1 LFPQLIRKKVPASNK
16 PVLTG
21 AGSSPEKLARFLRKK
36 HTMSAEGQ
44 GNITAAQCKRSAVQ
58 TKVKVRH

>member
-1 LFPQLIRKKVPASNK
+1 VPASNK